1 MLLTIETTHR
11 PATDLGF
18 LLHKHPDRVHSR
30 ALAFGQAHGF
40 YPEAGENFCRFALLL
55 DVDPVALVRG
65 GGGRRSERLLG
76 QYVNDRPYAA
86 SSFLSVA
93 ISRVLASALGG
104 RSKDRPELA
113 AQALPLAATV
123 TPLPCRGA
131 EDVAERL
138 FAPLGYRVSTRGGPL
153 DETQPDWGP
162 SPYVTLRLEGET
174 RLADLLSHIYVLVPV
189 LDNQKH
195 HWVGDDE
202 VEKLLRRGEGWL
214 AGHPEQRF
222 IAQRFLKHRR
232 SLVRDALDRLAEAEA
247 PDSEAQDPEAQDPE
261 AQDRDE
267 AKLETPIRL
276 NDLRLAAVVEA
287 LKAAG
292 AKRVVDLGCGEGR
305 LLRELMKVPQFEAI
319 TGVEVSAPALE
330 RAAERLHLER
340 MTPRQRGR
348 LQLIQGA
355 LTYRDARLEGYDAA
369 ALVEVIEHLDPP
381 RLEAF
386 ARVVFEAA
394 RPPCVVVTTP
404 NREYNARF
412 ESLAEGRLRHRDHRF
427 EWTRAEFAAW
437 AEGVCARFGYAV
449 RFQPIG
455 EVDAALGA
463 PTQMGVFTR

>member
-1 MLLTIETTHR
+1 MLLTIETTHK

-18 LLHKHPDRVHSR
+18 LLHKHPDRLHSR
-30 ALAFGQAHGF
+30 KLAFGQAHGF
-40 YPEAGENFCRFALLL
+40 YPEAGEDLCRFALLL

-65 GGGRRSERLLG
+65 RGGKRSEGLLA

-93 ISRVLASALGG
+93 ISRVLSTALGG
-104 RSKDRPELA
+104 RSKGRQELA
-113 AQALPLAATV
+113 DRALPLAATV
-123 TPLPCRGA
+123 APLPCRGA
-131 EDVAERL
+131 DGVAERL
-138 FAPLGYRVSTRGGPL
+138 FAPLGYEVETTGGPL

-162 SPYVTLRLEGET
+162 SPYVTLRLKGEL
-174 RLADLLSHIYVLVPV
+174 RLADLLSHLYVLVPV

-195 HWVGDDE
+195 YWVGDDE
-202 VEKLLRRGEGWL
+202 VEKLLRHGEGWL
-214 AGHPEQRF
+214 ADHPEQRF

-232 SLVRDALDRLAEAEA
+232 SLVRDALDRLAETEA
-247 PDSEAQDPEAQDPE
+247 ADPE

-267 AKLETPIRL
+267 AELEQPIRL

-287 LKAAG
+287 LKADG

-305 LLRELMKVPQFEAI
+305 LLRALMKVPQFEAV
-319 TGVEVSAPALE
+319 TGVEVSAQALE

-340 MTPRQRGR
+340 MSPRQRDR

-381 RLEAF
+381 RLESF
-386 ARVVFEAA
+386 ARVVFESA
-394 RPPCVVVTTP
+394 RPRCVVVTTP
-404 NREYNARF
+404 NREYNAKF
-412 ESLAEGRLRHRDHRF
+412 ENLAAGKLRHGDHRF
-427 EWTRAEFAAW
+427 EWTRAEFADW
-437 AEGVCARFGYAV
+437 AEGVCTRFGYAV

-455 EVDAALGA
+455 EIDEALGA

>member
-1 MLLTIETTHR
+1 MLLTIETTHK

-18 LLHKHPDRVHSR
+18 LLHKHPDRLHSR

-40 YPEAGENFCRFALLL
+40 YPEAGEDLCRFALLL

-65 GGGRRSERLLG
+65 RGGKRSEGLLA

-93 ISRVLASALGG
+93 ISRVLSTALGG
-104 RSKDRPELA
+104 RSKNRPELA
-113 AQALPLAATV
+113 GQPLPLAATV

-138 FAPLGYRVSTRGGPL
+138 FAPLGYRVSTSGGLL

-162 SPYVTLRLEGET
+162 SPYVTLRLDGEL
-174 RLADLLSHIYVLVPV
+174 RLAELLSHLYVLVPV

-195 HWVGDDE
+195 YWVGDDE
-202 VEKLLRRGEGWL
+202 VEKLLRHGEGWL

-232 SLVRDALDRLAEAEA
+232 SLVRDALDRLAEA
-247 PDSEAQDPEAQDPE
+247 PDPEAQDPE

-267 AKLETPIRL
+267 AELEKPIRL
-276 NDLRLAAVVEA
+276 NDLRLAAVVEE
-287 LKAAG
+287 LQAAG
-292 AKRVVDLGCGEGR
+292 AKRVLDLGCGEGR

-319 TGVEVSAPALE
+319 TGVEVSALALE

-340 MTPRQRGR
+340 MTPRQRAR
-348 LQLIQGA
+348 LRLLQGA
-355 LTYRDARLEGYDAA
+355 LTYRDARLEGFDAA

-386 ARVVFEAA
+386 ARALFDCA
-394 RPPCVVVTTP
+394 RPGRVVVTTP
-404 NREYNARF
+404 NREYNAKF
-412 ESLAEGRLRHRDHRF
+412 ETLAEGKLRHGDHRF

-437 AEGVCARFGYAV
+437 ADDVCGRFGYSV
-449 RFQPIG
+449 RFRPIG
-455 EVDAALGA
+455 EVDAVLGA

>member
-1 MLLTIETTHR
+1 MLLTIETTHK

-18 LLHKHPDRVHSR
+18 LLHKHPDRLHSR

-40 YPEAGENFCRFALLL
+40 YPEAGEDLCRFALLL

-65 GGGRRSERLLG
+65 RGGKRSEGLLA

-93 ISRVLASALGG
+93 ISRVLSTALGG
-104 RSKDRPELA
+104 RSKNRPELA
-113 AQALPLAATV
+113 GQPLPLAATV

-138 FAPLGYRVSTRGGPL
+138 FAPLGYRVSTSGGPL

-162 SPYVTLRLEGET
+162 SPYVTLRLDGEL
-174 RLADLLSHIYVLVPV
+174 RLAELLSHLYVLVPV

-195 HWVGDDE
+195 YWVGDDE
-202 VEKLLRRGEGWL
+202 VEKLLRHGEGWL

-232 SLVRDALDRLAEAEA
+232 SLVRDALDRLAEA
-247 PDSEAQDPEAQDPE
+247 PDPEAQDPE

-267 AKLETPIRL
+267 AELEKPIRL
-276 NDLRLAAVVEA
+276 NDLRLAAVVEE
-287 LKAAG
+287 LQAAG
-292 AKRVVDLGCGEGR
+292 AKRVLDLGCGEGR
-305 LLRELMKVPQFEAI
+305 LLRELMKVPQFEVI
-319 TGVEVSAPALE
+319 TGVEVSALALE

-340 MTPRQRGR
+340 MTPRQRAR
-348 LQLIQGA
+348 LRLLQGA
-355 LTYRDARLEGYDAA
+355 LTYRDARLEGFDAA

-386 ARVVFEAA
+386 ARALFDCA
-394 RPPCVVVTTP
+394 RPGRVVVTTP
-404 NREYNARF
+404 NREYNAKF
-412 ESLAEGRLRHRDHRF
+412 ETLAEGKLRHGDHRF

-437 AEGVCARFGYAV
+437 AEGICRRFGYRV
-449 RFQPIG
+449 RFRPIG